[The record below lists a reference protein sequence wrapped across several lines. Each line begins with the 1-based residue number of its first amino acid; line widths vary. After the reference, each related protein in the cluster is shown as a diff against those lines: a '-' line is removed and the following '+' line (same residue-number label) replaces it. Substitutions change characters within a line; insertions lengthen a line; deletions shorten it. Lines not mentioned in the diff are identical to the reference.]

1 MQKLYPTVSVGKLT
15 GLFGK
20 SRQAYY
26 QAISQADKQEMED
39 AIILRLVSERRKE
52 VEKAGTIKLMLML
65 NESFKA
71 HNIKIGR
78 DKLYNLLK
86 THGLLLRNRKRR
98 PKTTDSNHR
107 YRKYPNLIRDVVLK
121 KANTLWVCDITYIS
135 INYGF
140 AYLSLV
146 TDAYSHKIVGYTL
159 NKTLGR
165 TGPIKALKMALQDCK
180 FEPYS
185 LIHHS
190 DRGIQYCC
198 NEYIELLEK
207 NKFMISM
214 TEKGDPYENA
224 IAERVNGILKTEFNL
239 YKTFESFEEA
249 EMAVIKGVSA
259 YNNVR
264 LHASCDYLTPS
275 LAHSKTGPLARRW
288 KNYKKNTA
296 KSESGGQGFGGILLL
311 K

>member
-1 MQKLYPTVSVGKLT
+1 MQELYPTVSVGKLT

-26 QAISQADKQEMED
+26 QALTQADNQEMKD

-52 VEKAGTIKLMLML
+52 VEKAGTTKLLLMLD
-65 NESFKA
+65 ESFKA

-78 DKLYNLLK
+78 DKLYDLLK
-86 THGLLLRNRKRR
+86 AHGLLLRNRKRKPR
-98 PKTTDSNHR
+98 TTDSNHR
-107 YRKYPNLIRDVVLK
+107 FRKYPNLIREITLT
-121 KANTLWVCDITYIS
+121 KASVLWVCDITYIS
-135 INYGF
+135 TSRGF

-146 TDAYSHKIVGYTL
+146 TDAYSHKIVGHSLSRTL
-159 NKTLGR
+159 ER
-165 TGPIKALKMALQDCK
+165 IGPITALKMALTDCD
-180 FEPYS
+180 FYPHS

-198 NEYIELLEK
+198 NEYIDLLEK
-207 NKFMISM
+207 YKIMISM

-224 IAERVNGILKTEFNL
+224 IAERVNGILKAEFGL
-239 YKTFESFEEA
+239 HRTFENFEEA
-249 EMAVIKGVSA
+249 EMAVTKGVTI

-275 LAHSKTGPLARRW
+275 LAHSKTGLLARRW
-288 KNYKKNTA
+288 KNYKK
-296 KSESGGQGFGGILLL
+296 KYSE
-311 K
+311 

>member
-26 QAISQADKQEMED
+26 QALTQADKQEMED
-39 AIILRLVSERRKE
+39 TIILRLVSEKRKE
-52 VEKAGTIKLMLML
+52 VEKAGTIKLLRMLD
-65 NESFKA
+65 ESFKA

-78 DKLYNLLK
+78 DKFYDLLK
-86 THGLLLRNRKRR
+86 VHGLLLRNRKRSSR
-98 PKTTDSNHR
+98 TTDSNHR
-107 YRKYPNLIRDVVLK
+107 FRKYPNLIREIALT

-135 INYGF
+135 TTQGF
-140 AYLSLV
+140 VYLSLI
-146 TDAYSHKIVGYTL
+146 TDAYSHKIIGYSLCRTL
-159 NKTLGR
+159 ER
-165 TGPIKALKMALQDCK
+165 TGPIAALKLALTDCD
-180 FEPYS
+180 FQPHS

-198 NEYIELLEK
+198 NEYIELLDK
-207 NKFMISM
+207 HKIMISM

-224 IAERVNGILKTEFNL
+224 IAERINGILKAEFGL
-239 YKTFESFEEA
+239 HKTFVGFEDA
-249 EMAVIKGVSA
+249 ERAVTKGISV

-275 LAHSKTGPLARRW
+275 LAHSKTGPLTRRW
-288 KNYKKNTA
+288 KNYKKKA
-296 KSESGGQGFGGILLL
+296 SE
-311 K
+311 

>member
-1 MQKLYPTVSVGKLT
+1 MQKLYPTVSVSKLT

-26 QAISQADKQEMED
+26 QALTQADKQEMED

-52 VEKAGTIKLMLML
+52 VEKAGTTKLLLML

-78 DKLYNLLK
+78 DKLYDLLK
-86 THGLLLRNRKRR
+86 VHGLLLRNRKRR
-98 PKTTDSNHR
+98 PRTTDSNHR
-107 YRKYPNLIRDVVLK
+107 FRKYPNLIREIALT
-121 KANTLWVCDITYIS
+121 KANMLWVCDITYIS
-135 INYGF
+135 TSRGF

-146 TDAYSHKIVGYTL
+146 TDAYSHKIIGHSLSRTL
-159 NKTLGR
+159 ER
-165 TGPIKALKMALQDCK
+165 TGPLSALKMALTDCS
-180 FEPYS
+180 FQPYG

-198 NEYIELLEK
+198 NEYIDLLDK
-207 NKFMISM
+207 YRIIISM

-224 IAERVNGILKTEFNL
+224 IAERINGILKAEFGL
-239 YKTFESFEEA
+239 DKTFESFEEA
-249 EMAVIKGVSA
+249 AITVIKGVNV

-264 LHASCDYLTPS
+264 LHASCNYLTPS
-275 LAHSKTGPLARRW
+275 QAHSKTGPLARRW
-288 KNYKKNTA
+288 KNYKK
-296 KSESGGQGFGGILLL
+296 KSSE
-311 K
+311 